1 MVTRDMHRRTFLAL
15 TGTGSLTLV
24 AGCADDEEPDEEE
37 GDDETEDEA
46 DEEDEEEE
54 DDDDIGY

>member
-1 MVTRDMHRRTFLAL
+1 MVTRDMRRRTFLAL

-24 AGCADDEEPDEEE
+24 AGCADDEEPDEE
-37 GDDETEDEA
+37 DDETEDEA